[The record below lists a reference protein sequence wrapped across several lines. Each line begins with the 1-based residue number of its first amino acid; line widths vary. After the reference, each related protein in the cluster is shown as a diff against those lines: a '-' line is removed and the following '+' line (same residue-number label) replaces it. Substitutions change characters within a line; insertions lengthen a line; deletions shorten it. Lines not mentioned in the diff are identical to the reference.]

1 MASVPTRIHSRPPT
15 VAGYEIE
22 RQWKAH
28 PNLHLPSLIGPWSAV
43 DGHYD
48 RLVDTYYDTR
58 DLLLDGRRA
67 RLRLRRAATYEVA
80 TLKRRV
86 TASAGLR
93 HRIEIEGP
101 YDSDPETSV
110 AFVAARLLT
119 MRPFFE
125 IGCIVTART
134 TRVYEST
141 GRRVEVVR
149 DHVSYPRGGDE
160 WRVEAEGALADV
172 NELAELLEKLPL
184 GLEPV
189 RRGKVQTML
198 RRSAA

>member
-1 MASVPTRIHSRPPT
+1 VATVPTSIQSRPPT

-22 RQWKAH
+22 RQWRAH
-28 PNLHLPSLIGPWSAV
+28 PALHLPSRIGTWSAV

-67 RLRLRRAATYEVA
+67 RLRLRRTTFYEVA

-86 TASAGLR
+86 TATGGIR

-101 YDSDPETSV
+101 YDGDPETSV

-119 MRPFFE
+119 MRPLFE
-125 IGCIVTART
+125 IGSIVTART
-134 TRVYEST
+134 TRIYESL
-141 GRRVEVVR
+141 GRRVEMVR
-149 DHVSYPRGGDE
+149 DHVSYATGGDE
-160 WRVEAEGALADV
+160 WRVEAEGAAADV
-172 NELAELLEKLPL
+172 NELAELLEDMPL
-184 GLEPV
+184 GLQPV

-198 RRSAA
+198 RRAAA